1 MRLEHI
7 LPQGG
12 SAFVGT
18 CSEME
23 GCTPCHCSP
32 GIHMSPKKAFNRVCP
47 PPLGD
52 ISSRWDNS
60 AATSDS
66 LPPAILNFHPL
77 HRGPCAVFQLHNRV
91 YFLTLYNTA
100 CVSTLCRTECIQVP
114 FLRDGVP
121 KTALEAFR
129 LGLNSCLT
137 LVWFL
142 IHQDLLITFTDEFTD
157 KFTFT

>member
-12 SAFVGT
+12 SAFVGM

-23 GCTPCHCSP
+23 GCTPCHCSS
-32 GIHMSPKKAFNRVCP
+32 GIHISPKKAFNRVCP

-52 ISSRWDNS
+52 ISRGWDNS

-66 LPPAILNFHPL
+66 LPPAILSFHLL
-77 HRGPCAVFQLHNRV
+77 HHAPSAVFQLHNRV
-91 YFLTLYNTA
+91 HFLTLHSTA
-100 CVSTLCRTECIQVP
+100 QCQHLMQDRMHSACFPQRWGTH
-114 FLRDGVP
+114 LRP
-121 KTALEAFR
+121 
-129 LGLNSCLT
+129 LGFNSCLT
-137 LVWFL
+137 LAWFL